1 MTVIRLYTKI
11 INTSDFAGKLIRSL
25 IAKGYKLN
33 VICDKITLDKFVS
46 NKSIN
51 TDKVNFSNLVKFSG
65 PDFFNYDVLL
75 NLTLK
80 FIPQFSSFNNFIEIF
95 NSNDTALLNQ
105 RITYFNFRG
114 YPLKIFQNNK

>member
-51 TDKVNFSNLVKFSG
+51 TDKVNFSNLVKFSS